1 MLFKASF
8 KLVLTALKWVY
19 VDIPM
24 TGNMYEYCIFI
35 RGRIIKRT
43 QKPLEIIIIF
53 PYVDLPFYTKEIKIE

>member
-35 RGRIIKRT
+35 RGRIIKQT

-53 PYVDLPFYTKEIKIE
+53 LYVDLPFYTKEIKIE

>member
-1 MLFKASF
+1 MLFKSSF
-8 KLVLTALKWVY
+8 KLVLTVLKWNY

-35 RGRIIKRT
+35 RGRIIKQI

-53 PYVDLPFYTKEIKIE
+53 P